1 MVSNNACGI
10 EIIELSFEPCLKVGK
25 FGQTGETEVASRHA
39 KDRGSVVNIPGLSD
53 LEEIL

>member
-10 EIIELSFEPCLKVGK
+10 EIIELNFEPCLKVGK